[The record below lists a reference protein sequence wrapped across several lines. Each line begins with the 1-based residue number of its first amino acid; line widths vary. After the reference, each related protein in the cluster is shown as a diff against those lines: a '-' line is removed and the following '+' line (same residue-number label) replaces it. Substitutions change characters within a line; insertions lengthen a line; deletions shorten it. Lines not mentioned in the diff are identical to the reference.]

1 MLRGILKGAL
11 GKKAEKAVQQ
21 ELEDGACD
29 SPETFNLKPNF
40 AVDDFDPAKPS
51 EQFLRGGS
59 QSWDQEIAHAGE
71 VRKWKRV
78 AEQTVKATRHQAEV
92 AHALITDARLSTHK
106 AKVALELKIVEKRCE
121 AISLVCNRAY
131 KPLAEAQ
138 AALTAAQQLP
148 VQVQFL
154 TN

>member
-1 MLRGILKGAL
+1 M
-11 GKKAEKAVQQ
+11 
-21 ELEDGACD
+21 
-29 SPETFNLKPNF
+29 KPNL

-51 EQFLRGGS
+51 EQAKRFLRGG
-59 QSWDQEIAHAGE
+59 SWDQEIAHAGE

-92 AHALITDARLSTHK
+92 AHALITDASLSTHK
-106 AKVALELKIVEKRCE
+106 AKVALELKILEKRFE
-121 AISLVCNRAY
+121 AISLVCNRAD